1 MSISFR
7 SILMAVTLAAAVIPA
22 PAQNSKTFEKSAVST
37 VRTHK
42 DKDGNP
48 IIHIVNRRFSSSEI
62 YPEGSETRQSLLLL
76 EEFDIERNLNAEG
89 EKGTVKVEAF
99 MGSDVNPSKPIWTIS
114 HEGDVGTIEE
124 PFYKVTRYGCCAALN
139 TDIYF
144 NLRTGRK
151 VFYSTTEMAKV
162 HVPNTGEAFNR
173 FFSFRS
179 LSGSIPLPE
188 FEKDHRVVGV
198 IEYGSETEV
207 LSRVVVR
214 LKTGEANDL
223 NAQLRLTYQGKPVK
237 ERILDL
243 WHADGKKEKASLSK
257 FSIVLD
263 LDENEIITIPMAN
276 DLPDLAHATVPAKYE
291 LSLAK

>member
-7 SILMAVTLAAAVIPA
+7 SILMAVTLAATVIPA
-22 PAQNSKTFEKSAVST
+22 AAQNSKTFEKSTVST

-42 DKDGNP
+42 DKEGNP
-48 IIHIVNRRFSSSEI
+48 IIHIVNRRFTMVQLYNGGEN
-62 YPEGSETRQSLLLL
+62 PDGLLLL
-76 EEFDIERNLNAEG
+76 EEFDTERNLHAEG
-89 EKGTVKVEAF
+89 QKGTVRVEA
-99 MGSDVNPSKPIWTIS
+99 GLGTETNPSKPVWMITQ
-114 HEGDVGTIEE
+114 EGDTGDISE

-151 VFYSTTEMAKV
+151 VFTSTTELAKV
-162 HVPNTGEAFNR
+162 SVPNAGDAFNR

-188 FEKDHRVVGV
+188 FEKDHRVVGI

-214 LKTGEANDL
+214 VKTGEANDL
-223 NAQLRLTYQGKPVK
+223 NAQLRFLYQDKPVK

-263 LDENEIITIPMAN
+263 LDENEIITIPMTN
-276 DLPDLAHATVPAKYE
+276 DLPDLARATVPAKYE
-291 LSLAK
+291 VTLAK